1 VDADTV
7 RNLGGWCQI
16 AGVVLVI
23 WDLLALTLYRVDVAR
38 AAARLRGW
46 WVARLAAVRRL
57 FGRPD
62 RGVTVRGG
70 AAAVFG
76 FAGHARGR
84 AFPGAFAAQ
93 PGQSLED
100 QVAALAT
107 LVNRLLDEVVRES
120 EERGRAILEE
130 RQARQAELRAEAQ
143 RLDAAVDELRQAFI
157 GLNEMTTEVR
167 LRWEGVPFLVIGI
180 LFTTWPENFAHWLG
194 WLPWRPLVLLVA
206 FYYAARLFGVFSA
219 LHME

>member
-7 RNLGGWCQI
+7 KNLGGWCQI

-46 WVARLAAVRRL
+46 WAARLAAVRRV
-57 FGRPD
+57 FGRTG
-62 RGVTVRGG
+62 RHQVVRAH
-70 AAAVFG
+70 AASG
-76 FAGHARGR
+76 IGIAGHATVRSY
-84 AFPGAFAAQ
+84 PGPFTTR

-100 QVAALAT
+100 QVAQLGH
-107 LVNRLLDEVVRES
+107 LVNRLRDDLEA
-120 EERGRAILEE
+120 ERNERNRAISEE
-130 RQARQAELRAEAQ
+130 RQARRAELQGEVERRE
-143 RLDAAVDELRQAFI
+143 AAVDQLRQAFM
-157 GLNEMTTEVR
+157 GLEEMTTEVR

-194 WLPWRPLVLLVA
+194 WLPWRPLVLLVI
-206 FYYAARLFGVFSA
+206 FYYAARLSGVFSA
-219 LHME
+219 LHTT